1 MTSVDISSWGTIN
14 EVAQYLHC
22 TTRTVR
28 RLIANGD
35 LPAYRLGDRMIRLDM
50 RDVDGLLRRV
60 PTQGGAA

>member
-1 MTSVDISSWGTIN
+1 MTAVDISSWVTIN

-28 RLIANGD
+28 RLIATGD

-60 PTQGGAA
+60 PTAGGAA